1 MNSVSNIIIL
11 VNQVIL
17 IIVLILFRFY
27 SDEMSNPSHSLLFG
41 SILPIA
47 IVGII
52 FGFIEIKKN
61 KRVAIVGLAGN
72 SLIVFLFVI
81 AILIVIQE
89 TS

>member
-1 MNSVSNIIIL
+1 M
-11 VNQVIL
+11 
-17 IIVLILFRFY
+17 LFRFY
-27 SDEMSNPSHSLLFG
+27 NDEMNNSSHALLFG

-52 FGFIEIKKN
+52 FGFIEKKKN
-61 KRVAIVGLAGN
+61 KRVAVVGLAGN

-89 TS
+89 I